1 MENKMSK
8 IDELIEKKLSER
20 FNLDGATVRRMDGLV
35 LQRELLDMQ
44 ISAVEVATDLAEE
57 LFDGQDIREY
67 LKYKMDSALDKIN
80 WDRI

>member
-1 MENKMSK
+1 MSRLDK
-8 IDELIEKKLSER
+8 IIESKLDER

-44 ISAVEVATDLAEE
+44 ISAVEVANDLAEE
-57 LFDGQDIREY
+57 GFDGIDIREY
-67 LKYKMDSALDKIN
+67 LKYKLDSALDKIN